1 MNAYFTS
8 QFRYYPLVWIKFPQ
22 LLEKNKSLTIHSRN
36 LQVLAYE
43 LFKMKNSIVPGILR
57 NFSPQGKQ

>member
-8 QFRYYPLVWIKFPQ
+8 QFGYYPLVFIKFPE

-43 LFKMKNSIVPGILR
+43 LFKMKNSIVPEILR
-57 NFSPQGKQ
+57 TFSPQGKQ